1 MNSKDVCF
9 YQINLNKFFTFV
21 KTKKMLFLT
30 LKCVYEIDGNNTAEM
45 KRIELQ
51 KLSKWKA
58 DLIHLIYPN
67 TCLICENE
75 LSHHQNHFCTFCSDQ
90 LQYTYFERYDE
101 PTLLDQLFWGRI
113 PVHATYSY
121 LYFEK
126 GKSVQPILHALKYK
140 DKPEIGVEMGKLMG
154 EKLKEMDGF
163 KNLDALIPV
172 PLHAYKEFKRGY
184 NQSEKIADGLALV
197 LNTFVDTGFI
207 SRVKNTE
214 SQTKKNRFL
223 RWDNVENKF
232 KSSLNTKKS
241 YKHIAIVDDVITTG
255 STLEAIIQQIHKN
268 YPEIRVSVISLAMA
282 K

>member
-9 YQINLNKFFTFV
+9 FQINLNKFFTFV

-30 LKCVYEIDGNNTAEM
+30 LKCVYEIYGNNTAEM
-45 KRIELQ
+45 KLIELQ
-51 KLSKWKA
+51 KLSKWKN
-58 DLIHLIYPN
+58 DLFHLIYPN
-67 TCLICENE
+67 ICLICENE
-75 LSHHQNHFCTFCSDQ
+75 LSQHQNHFCSFCGEQ

-126 GKSVQPILHALKYK
+126 GKSVQPLLHALKYK
-140 DKPEIGVEMGKLMG
+140 DKPEIGVELGRLIGKQI
-154 EKLKEMDGF
+154 KEREDF
-163 KNLDALIPV
+163 KDVDALIPV
-172 PLHAYKEFKRGY
+172 PLHANKEFKRGY
-184 NQSEKIADGLALV
+184 NQSEKLADGIASV
-197 LNTFVDTGFI
+197 LNTHVDTDFI
-207 SRVKNTE
+207 SRIENTD

-232 KSSLNTKKS
+232 KSSLRTKKM

-255 STLEAIIQQIHKN
+255 STMEAIIQQIQKN
-268 YPEIRVSVISLAMA
+268 YPEIRISVISLAIA